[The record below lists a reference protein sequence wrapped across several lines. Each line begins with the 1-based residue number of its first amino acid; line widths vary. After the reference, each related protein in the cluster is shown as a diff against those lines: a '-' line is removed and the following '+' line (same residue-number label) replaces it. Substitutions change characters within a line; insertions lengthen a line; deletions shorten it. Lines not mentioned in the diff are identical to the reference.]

1 MLNAK
6 PQNIKGGRTGRQQ
19 QSVQC
24 LDCRSTF
31 QAGRVSR
38 LSFPA
43 RLAPRERQAIPGKKN
58 PPGTFAEM
66 IFVVSLHSQRR
77 KMILHVIQSYGV
89 IGNTADF
96 GSVVLGSSPSGSTKE
111 KASAFAGAFCV
122 VGPLG
127 REVERSDIPLFSAVG
142 LQGRHG
148 A

>member
-43 RLAPRERQAIPGKKN
+43 RLAPPEWQAIPGKKN

-77 KMILHVIQSYGV
+77 KMILHVIQSDGV

-96 GSVVLGSSPSGSTKE
+96 GSVVLGSSPSGSTK
-111 KASAFAGAFCV
+111 KSLGIRRGFLRSRPTRARSLSRPALSPSFAF
-122 VGPLG
+122 
-127 REVERSDIPLFSAVG
+127 S
-142 LQGRHG
+142 H
-148 A
+148 